1 MGRDGGS
8 VGGRAAQPG
17 PARAAGPA
25 RADGRAARRGGRGD
39 RRRPGPAL
47 AGAAGGALDA
57 GRRRRG
63 GRCVRGAGP
72 ARARHRVLAAR
83 HDPPRLGPRAP
94 RVRRGRRG
102 VRGTRLA
109 PGRHVRGAVGRTARA
124 ARGGG
129 SPLRRAPRRGPP
141 HAAEP
146 RAGEDLAAVVEA
158 WVEANPGALSEA
170 ELARQR
176 ESSWRPVRSTAAFV
190 RAPAKGGF
198 GPRTP
203 AALTAAPER
212 PGDVDLD
219 AALDSV
225 VRRHLRAFGPAGA
238 DDVAQWIGWK
248 VPPVRAAL
256 ERLEGGLERFEDSA
270 GRALYDLP
278 DAPRPDPD
286 GAPPVRLLPW
296 FDSVLLAYAPGRR
309 ARILPDE
316 HRDAVYNR
324 KNLQIRP
331 TFLVDGLVAGTW
343 AIEAKG
349 KTARLT
355 LAPLRK
361 LPKRTTKTLV
371 AEAERL
377 VAFLHPDASAPSVAV
392 SE

>member
-1 MGRDGGS
+1 MADRLGDVQLNRALLARQGLLERMEVPVVEAVEAIGA
-8 VGGRAAQPG
+8 VQAQHWPAPRAALWTRVVG
-17 PARAAGPA
+17 FEARELWDAL
-25 RADGRAARRGGRGD
+25 D
-39 RRRPGPAL
+39 RRELVTGSLLRGTIHLVSAREHPAY
-47 AGAAGGALDA
+47 AAVAEASGALDW
-57 GRRRRG
+57 RR
-63 GRCVRGAGP
+63 VDTSAAPSAAQLELP
-72 ARARHRVLAAR
+72 AAVAA
-83 HDPPRLGPRAP
+83 HCG
-94 RVRRGRRG
+94 
-102 VRGTRLA
+102 
-109 PGRHVRGAVGRTARA
+109 
-124 ARGGG
+124 
-129 SPLRRAPRRGPP
+129 
-141 HAAEP
+141 EP
-146 RAGEDLAAVVEA
+146 RSGEELVAFAEA
-158 WVEANPGALSEA
+158 WVEEHPGALSEA

-176 ESSWRPVRSTAAFV
+176 EYSWRPVRSTAAFV
-190 RAPAKGGF
+190 RAPASGGF

-203 AALTAAPER
+203 AALAAAPER

-219 AALDSV
+219 AALDAV

-248 VPPVRAAL
+248 VPPVRSAL
-256 ERLEGGLERFEDSA
+256 ERLEDELERFEDSA
-270 GRALYDLP
+270 GRPLYDLP
-278 DAPRPDPD
+278 GAPRPDPD

-349 KTARLT
+349 KKATLT
-355 LAPLRK
+355 LTPLRK
-361 LPKRTTKTLV
+361 IPKRTAKALV

-392 SE
+392 AE